1 MCAAYRRANEEA
13 ARHANDLA
21 LWCQALLTQHQE
33 AVDELAAL
41 ASKHRLLRRELDDM
55 CTDVLAGEAVA
66 WACERKHTTRSQ
78 TDYVQNGAHHGS
90 ETATDQL
97 VARIAELEGERSD
110 MQKALASAAE
120 RLLAAEQANQH
131 NEDQR

>member
-1 MCAAYRRANEEA
+1 
-13 ARHANDLA
+13 
-21 LWCQALLTQHQE
+21 
-33 AVDELAAL
+33 
-41 ASKHRLLRRELDDM
+41 
-55 CTDVLAGEAVA
+55 VLAGEAVA
-66 WACERKHTTRSQ
+66 WACERGHATRSQ
-78 TDYVQNGAHHGS
+78 TDCVQNGAHHGS